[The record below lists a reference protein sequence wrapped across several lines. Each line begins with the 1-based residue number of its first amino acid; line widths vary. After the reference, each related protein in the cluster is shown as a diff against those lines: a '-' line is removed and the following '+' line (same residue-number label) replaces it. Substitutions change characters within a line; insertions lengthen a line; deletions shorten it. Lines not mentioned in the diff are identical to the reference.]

1 MAGKHRL
8 RIQVTDAPAAEGL
21 VSTRTISLRERLLA
35 RLLGRKQRVTVV
47 VPGNQVGTV
56 EILEPDD
63 ELTAVAEAAGVMSR
77 QGGDQG

>member
-21 VSTRTISLRERLLA
+21 VSTRTISLRERLLT
-35 RLLGRKQRVTVV
+35 RLFGRKQRVTVV
-47 VPGNQVGTV
+47 VPGNQIGTV
-56 EILEPDD
+56 EILEPDSD
-63 ELTAVAEAAGVMSR
+63 LTAVAEAAGVMSR